1 MALISAKTILTSLCL
16 FHLSLAFFFLTNPA
30 SIAEQSIVYVL
41 GESMGLPGS
50 RSFEQPSP
58 ALGLLA
64 AVLAI
69 MGISDLSTLSLP
81 DEVGLV
87 SYWGMQG
94 TYCAYTQYIAQALP
108 HTVFEVVQQGKCW
121 LTMVVSSPAPLRLT
135 LTFFLALYSFFFS
148 PSSPLFYTPDESL
161 SSSSSSSSDSSSPI
175 LTHPS
180 VHRAQHNP
188 AYQPSGWG
196 GDALKNRVFFSFM
209 FVETVAWLWAW
220 VTLSEENRELMAK
233 KARKRR
239 SSDVGY

>member
-81 DEVGLV
+81 DEVGLI
-87 SYWGMQG
+87 SYWGMQ
-94 TYCAYTQYIAQALP
+94 
-108 HTVFEVVQQGKCW
+108 
-121 LTMVVSSPAPLRLT
+121 APLRLT

-161 SSSSSSSSDSSSPI
+161 SSSSSSDSSSPI